1 MTLLKML
8 TRYIKDHKGVAAVWF
23 GMMVPLVVTS
33 VGLSVDMGQT
43 YLVKERLSRALDA
56 AALAAATMPTDDV
69 DAIEDKINDFLHVN
83 YPDDVI
89 GFQTHIEV
97 SNNTDTLYVEAW
109 AELTPTFM
117 HVFGQDT
124 IQVKAVSEVT
134 KEVKAIEV
142 VLVMDV
148 TGSMSTNN
156 NIATLRTAATNFV
169 NTMFERVEDTNMIK
183 IGLVPFSSSVNVG
196 PYGLGKTLSGA
207 AYDTAF
213 MNNPSNLTYS
223 TTNSSKW
230 GGCVLESTTTWDD
243 REDHDGPWDMYRYCR
258 TSTGAAIPGCNTSRS
273 GSYPNYTYTVNQN
286 QNYLCP
292 KTPITP
298 LTNNQSELLSSI
310 ASLTANGNTYINNGL
325 TWGMRVISPDFPFS
339 EGVSYNNEDWTKAI
353 ILMTDGLSTMHQH
366 YSIYGPTASH
376 DISASDLDNRILD
389 VCEDLKGSDKNV
401 LVYTITFDDGVD
413 EDTKAIFEECAT
425 QPSMWHDAPTQAKLL
440 EVYQTIAKELAN
452 LHLSK

>member
-1 MTLLKML
+1 MTLFETLK
-8 TRYIKDHKGVAAVWF
+8 RYIKDHKGVAAVWF

-56 AALAAATMPTDDV
+56 AALAAAAMPTDDV
-69 DAIEDKINDFLHVN
+69 NAIEEKINDFLDVN
-83 YPDDVI
+83 YPDNVV

-109 AELTPTFM
+109 AELNPTFM
-117 HVFGQDT
+117 QVFGQDT

-169 NTMFERVEDTNMIK
+169 NTMFERVNDTNMIK

-196 PYGLGKTLSGA
+196 NYGLGKNPSGT

-213 MNNPSNLTYS
+213 VNNPNNTTYS
-223 TTNSSKW
+223 TTSTSRW
-230 GGCVLESTTTWDD
+230 GGCVIESTTTWDD
-243 REDHDGPWDMYRYCR
+243 RDDHDGPWDMYRYCR
-258 TSTGAAIPGCNTSRS
+258 NSTPSSTSSSRIRDCDRVSSSDRYTSRD
-273 GSYPNYTYTVNQN
+273 

-292 KTPITP
+292 KTPVTP
-298 LTNNQSELLSSI
+298 LTNSKTDLLANI
-310 ASLTANGNTYINNGL
+310 SLLRAEGNTYINNGL
-325 TWGMRVISPDFPFS
+325 TWGLRLISPEFPFR
-339 EGVSYNNEDWTKAI
+339 EGVSWSNEDWTKAI
-353 ILMTDGLSTMHQH
+353 ILMTDGESTMHQH

-376 DISASDLDNRILD
+376 DIDANDLDNRIED
-389 VCEDLKGSDKNV
+389 VCEDLRDKNV
-401 LVYTITFDDGVD
+401 LVYTITFDDGVS
-413 EDTKAIFEECAT
+413 EDTKEIFENCAT
-425 QPSMWHDAPTQAKLL
+425 NPSMWYDAPTQARLL
-440 EVYQTIAKELAN
+440 EVYQSIAKELAN